1 MISDNFYKVGEITN
15 LLRKPQKQSNNNRS
29 NFQYE
34 RRVPATQP
42 NWIKNTKRTQ
52 NLYTHWLFNKPPPS
66 HLELTLVQH

>member
-15 LLRKPQKQSNNNRS
+15 LLEKPQKQSNNNYS

-42 NWIKNTKRTQ
+42 DWIKNTKRTR
-52 NLYTHWLFNKPPPS
+52 NSHTHWLFKQTTP
-66 HLELTLVQH
+66 